1 MINQIRDSIPATQ
14 DRAVVNSSAVFVQ
27 GIVGELQ
34 LLRTTIQKYE
44 KQIEAIV
51 QQHPDFP
58 IVSSFPGIGK
68 ALAPRLIA
76 ALGTQRERFP
86 NAASI
91 QNYSGIA
98 PVREASGKREWVH
111 VRWACPKFIK
121 QTFQEWAQHSM
132 ARCAWA
138 HKHYDAQRTRGKGHQ
153 AAVRSLAFKW
163 IRILFRC
170 WKDRTPYD
178 ENRYTES
185 LGRRSAAP
193 NTDVRIMWKNV
204 AGFSK
209 PAAFSA

>member
-1 MINQIRDSIPATQ
+1 M
-14 DRAVVNSSAVFVQ
+14 
-27 GIVGELQ
+27 
-34 LLRTTIQKYE
+34 QKYE
-44 KQIEAIV
+44 KQAIV

-86 NAASI
+86 NTASI
-91 QNYSGIA
+91 QSCSGIA

-138 HKHYDAQRTRGKGHQ
+138 HKHYDAQEPTAKVTKRQ
-153 AAVRSLAFKW
+153 SAVSPL
-163 IRILFRC
+163 
-170 WKDRTPYD
+170 
-178 ENRYTES
+178 S
-185 LGRRSAAP
+185 
-193 NTDVRIMWKNV
+193 
-204 AGFSK
+204 GF
-209 PAAFSA
+209 AFSSGAGKIGCPMTRTGTPKALVVDRPRRIPMCE